1 MGCYKLAVAISGA
14 VSLGSYEAGVM
25 YEIIKAIGQHN
36 LNPDTLPEDRIEIDV
51 ITGASAGGMTAAI
64 TAQKLL
70 FESNNLEGAFV
81 NHLYK
86 PWVEEVD
93 LMKLLQIG
101 PKDRPDLSLLS
112 SELIL
117 DISKK
122 YLDDRYSSSAPTSPK
137 KHAAAADTILLGLAM
152 SNLNGVDYGME
163 MRSFQNIA
171 SDDPA
176 SQNKFIYTRHQ
187 DRFVRE
193 VKANPACD
201 MQSFW
206 DPIRKAAVACG
217 AFPFAFRV
225 QGIERSQTDEAYL
238 GAEPFGFK
246 KLFAYTD
253 GGAFQNEPLGM
264 AKKLVNQIDTAHLN
278 HEKRF
283 YLYISPNPKKRS
295 SLNDKFTAETANYL
309 ATGKALVSAFYTQAR
324 FHDWIMTAN
333 TNKDV
338 EIFDHRAE
346 ALQGLLTQS
355 PEKLGEFASV
365 ADALLNALYAGTLGT
380 NQGETQE
387 AALARLKHQFD
398 KEYKALLS
406 TLEQKGINQDAAL
419 TWLKAVLVLEKAANL
434 GDRDIMTVYNV
445 TADADEVAGE
455 KLAAFG
461 GFFDQKYRDFDYTI
475 GRQKARKLL
484 DMLKSQAG
492 NNSNLPL
499 TNFAYSEVIKEPDT
513 TLANV
518 TVNDLPKEK
527 RLALKAA
534 VVERY
539 KTLIDISVKGPIK
552 HFLVKFFGKI
562 AVSILL
568 GELLQLNDDTP
579 PKGQEDDDRL

>member
-25 YEIIKAIGQHN
+25 YEIIKAIAQHN
-36 LNPDTLPEDRIEIDV
+36 LNPDTPPEDRIEIDV

-70 FESNNLEGAFV
+70 FESNSLEGAFA

-122 YLDDRYSSSAPTSPK
+122 YLNERYGSAPTSSK

-152 SNLNGVDYGME
+152 SNLNGVDYGIE
-163 MRSFQNIA
+163 MRGFQNIA
-171 SDDPA
+171 DNDPA

-187 DRFVRE
+187 DRFVRK

-225 QGIERSQTDEAYL
+225 QGIERTPADEAYL
-238 GAEPFGFK
+238 GAEPFGSK

-253 GGAFQNEPLGM
+253 GGSFQNEPLGM

-283 YLYISPNPKKRS
+283 YLYISPNPKNS
-295 SLNDKFTAETANYL
+295 SINKKFTAETANYL

-338 EIFDHRAE
+338 EIFDQRAE
-346 ALQGLLTQS
+346 ALQDLLTQS
-355 PEKLGEFASV
+355 PEKLGDFNSV
-365 ADALLNALYAGTLGT
+365 ADALLNALYAGNSRS

-406 TLEQKGINQDAAL
+406 KLEQKSINHDAAL

-461 GFFDQKYRDFDYTI
+461 GFFDQKYREFDYAI

-492 NNSNLPL
+492 NNNNLPL
-499 TNFAYSEVIKEPDT
+499 TNFEYSEVINEPDT

-518 TVNDLPKEK
+518 KINDLPREK

-539 KTLIDISVKGPIK
+539 KTLIDMSVKGPIK
-552 HFLVKFFGKI
+552 QSLLKFFGKFAI
-562 AVSILL
+562 SALV
-568 GELLQLNDDTP
+568 GGLLQLNDAPP